1 MATVK
6 INDYFQGGKVVF
18 VKKTTINNKK
28 KVLICTIPESLENDL
43 VGYPSQEEEEEERR
57 INEQLDFEEE
67 VERFLRSGK
76 NDQDFSSRKFEEI
89 RL

>member
-43 VGYPSQEEEEEERR
+43 ATYPSQEEEERR

-67 VERFLRSGK
+67 VERFLQER
-76 NDQDFSSRKFEEI
+76 NDQDFSSRKFEEV
-89 RL
+89 RLLPR